1 MINNILKKIEK
12 ANEVQKVELEKHE
25 VELALVDDLN
35 KLVVRM
41 KAIDG
46 ALMKSVQKT
55 ISALTSFSKIQGDLS
70 DGYLTAIADRDDA
83 NADIKEALFLIDKI
97 SKQAKDLGINPNEIK
112 GTKEIVDLTANIE
125 DTINSLNKN
134 ESDVKKILAI

>member
-1 MINNILKKIEK
+1 MRDNILKDVY
-12 ANEVQKVELEKHE
+12 AQDKVELSAID
-25 VELALVDDLN
+25 VELSLIDDLN
-35 KLVVRM
+35 KLVARM

-55 ISALTSFSKIQGDLS
+55 ITALNTFGKIQSDLS

-83 NADIKEALFLIDKI
+83 NGDIKEALFLIDKI
-97 SKQAKDLGINPNEIK
+97 SKQSKDLGINPNDIK
-112 GTKEIVDLTANIE
+112 GTKEIVSLTANIE

-134 ESDVKKILAI
+134 EADVKKILSI